1 MQQAPPYTSAIAGN
15 KWLEPDSQGNQ
26 EVGSRVMQRKRKEGK
41 EEKKEEGNPAVW
53 KHHIKGQ
60 CAAGQR
66 WKCI

>member
-15 KWLEPDSQGNQ
+15 KWWESDSQGNQ
-26 EVGSRVMQRKRKEGK
+26 EVGGRLIQRKGK
-41 EEKKEEGNPAVW
+41 ERRERGEEGNPAVW